1 MYKSVDAT
9 VMRQFNKRTVLHVL
23 YQRHETS
30 RVSIS
35 SETGLNR
42 ATVSSLVDE
51 LIAEQFVQEI
61 GLGTSHGGRKPI
73 LLRFNADAGYAIG
86 IDLQITHIDTV
97 LTNTR
102 REVVYQNRRQMDTGE
117 QPLNPENLQK
127 VLAEEVRAAQAVCP
141 ESPRGI
147 LGVGVALP
155 GLVNYETGSV
165 TYLPNLGITEW
176 PIAPKLSEHLQIP
189 VAIDN
194 DANCGAWEAYLST
207 GIPNL
212 LFINAGIGVG
222 AGIILNGKLHRGRDG
237 IAGEAGHTTISTM
250 GVVCSCGNNGCWE
263 QYSSEQALA
272 RYLREQGV
280 DQVDAFAPHFID
292 KSIVAAEGGSHAYIQ
307 SWRTL
312 AEALGVGISNLLQ
325 ILNPDC
331 VYLGGT
337 IAEAATILL
346 PEIHRVIR
354 HRAMYANKTVPV
366 SVLPSQTVAR
376 GAAGLAIAR
385 AIDMIPTHAG

>member
-9 VMRQFNKRTVLHVL
+9 VMRQFNKRTVLHIL
-23 YQRHETS
+23 YQRQETS

-73 LLRFNADAGYAIG
+73 LLRFNANAGYAIG

-102 REVVYQNRRQMDTGE
+102 REVVYQNRRQIGTAD
-117 QPLNPENLQK
+117 QPLTPQTLRD
-127 VLAEEVRAAQAVCP
+127 VLAEEVHAAEAVCP
-141 ESPRGI
+141 QSPRGI

-155 GLVNYETGSV
+155 GLVNYETGRV
-165 TYLPNLGITEW
+165 TYLPNLGITDW
-176 PIAPKLSEHLQIP
+176 SIAPELSEMLQVP

-194 DANCGAWEAYLST
+194 DANCGAWEAFLST
-207 GIPNL
+207 GISNL

-250 GVVCSCGNNGCWE
+250 GVVCSCGNYGCWE

-272 RYLREQGV
+272 RYLQEQGAGP
-280 DQVDAFAPHFID
+280 VDAFAPRFVDRCIE
-292 KSIVAAEGGSHAYIQ
+292 AAQAGNHAYIQ

-325 ILNPDC
+325 ILNPDY

-337 IAEAATILL
+337 IAEAATIIL
-346 PEIHRVIR
+346 PEIQRVIR
-354 HRAMYANKTVPV
+354 HRAMSANKTVPV
-366 SVLPSQTVAR
+366 AVLPPQTVAR

-385 AIDMIPTHAG
+385 AIDMLPTHAG

>member
-9 VMRQFNKRTVLHVL
+9 VMRQFNKRTVLNVL
-23 YQRHETS
+23 YKRQQTS

-35 SETGLNR
+35 RETGLNR

-51 LIAEQFVQEI
+51 LIAEQFVQEV
-61 GLGTSHGGRKPI
+61 GLGTSKGGRKPI
-73 LLRFNADAGYAIG
+73 LLRFNANAGYAIG

-102 REVVYQNRRQMDTGE
+102 REVVYQNRLQMAVHKKPITSK
-117 QPLNPENLQK
+117 LLHT
-127 VLAEEVRAAQAVCP
+127 VLTEEVRAATAVCP
-141 ESPRGI
+141 KSPRGI

-155 GLVNYETGSV
+155 GLVSYETGRV
-165 TYLPNLGITEW
+165 TYLPNLGITDW
-176 PIAPKLSEHLQIP
+176 SIAADLTQSLQVP

-194 DANCGAWEAYLST
+194 DANCGAWEAFLST

-222 AGIILNGKLHRGRDG
+222 AGIILKGQLHRGRDG
-237 IAGEAGHTTISTM
+237 IAGEAGHTTISTL
-250 GVVCSCGNNGCWE
+250 GVLCSCGNYGCWE

-272 RYLREQGV
+272 RYLREQGGG
-280 DQVDAFAPHFID
+280 QVDAFAPGFVDGCIE
-292 KSIVAAEGGSHAYIQ
+292 AAQSGNQAYIQ

-325 ILNPDC
+325 ILNPES

-337 IAEAATILL
+337 IAEAAPIIL
-346 PEIHRVIR
+346 PEIQRVIR
-354 HRAMYANKTVPV
+354 HRAMFANKTVPV
-366 SVLPSQTVAR
+366 SVFPRETVAR

-385 AIDMIPTHAG
+385 AIDMLPTHAR